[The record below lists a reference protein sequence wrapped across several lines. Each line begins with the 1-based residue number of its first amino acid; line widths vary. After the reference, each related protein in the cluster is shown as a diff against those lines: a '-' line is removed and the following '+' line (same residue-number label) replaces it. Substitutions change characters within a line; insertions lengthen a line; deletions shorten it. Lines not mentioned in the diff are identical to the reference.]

1 MNRIALFIWSLSC
14 AVATAI
20 AQESAVFL
28 PNLRTLRVEVNG
40 AWENDPVMVLGGS
53 NYVLISFD
61 DLRHDYVR
69 YTYHLTHCNAD
80 WSPSDLL
87 ESEYMEGFNGQRIED
102 YESSTATAMLYNH
115 YTLELPNDEVRALLV
130 SGNYRVDIYEDG
142 DDEPVATACFSV
154 LEQRVGIDFDVTGNT
169 DIDTYKAH
177 QQVNFSLNYSTYSLV
192 KHPETELQAVV
203 VQNRRWDNCV
213 RDLRPTY
220 LRNRTL
226 VYTHNRRLIF
236 PAGNEYRRMEILDD
250 HVPTMRVES
259 MQFIDPYYNAFIM
272 TDEQRTSYLYDQDQD
287 GRYYVRNG
295 DNYLNE
301 TESEYYITHFAL
313 SMPTLADGD
322 VYING
327 ELTNNRLAEEY
338 RMEYNLIDHQ
348 YEILLPLKQ
357 GSYNYQY
364 LFVRSGSTVGSTAEI
379 EGNFHQTENEYAVYV
394 YHRAF
399 GERYDRLVGY
409 NKVKHTGN
417 R

>member
-1 MNRIALFIWSLSC
+1 MIRLLFSCALFC
-14 AVATAI
+14 ATTLTVV
-20 AQESAVFL
+20 AQESAVLL
-28 PNLRTLRVEVNG
+28 PNLRSLRVMVNG
-40 AWENDPVMVLGGS
+40 AWENDPVMVLNGS
-53 NYVLISFD
+53 NYVEICFD

-69 YTYHLTHCNAD
+69 YTYRLTHCNAD

-87 ESEYMEGFNGQRIED
+87 ESEYMDGFNGQRIED
-102 YESSTATAMLYNH
+102 YEQSTHTAMLYNH
-115 YTLELPNDEVRALLV
+115 YTLTLPNDEIRSLLV

-142 DDEPVATACFSV
+142 DDEPVATACFAV
-154 LEQRVGIDFDVTGNT
+154 CEGRVGISFDISGNT

-177 QQVNFSLNYSTYSLV
+177 QQVNFSINYSTYPLV
-192 KHPETELQAVV
+192 RHAETDLQAVV

-220 LRNRTL
+220 LRNNQL
-226 VYTHNRRLIF
+226 VYTHNRQLIF
-236 PAGNEYRRMEILDD
+236 DAGNEYRRMEILDD

-259 MQFIDPYYNAFIM
+259 MQYLEPYYNAFIT
-272 TDEQRTSYLYDQDQD
+272 TDEPRTSYVYDQDQD

-295 DNYLNE
+295 DNIDNE
-301 TESEYYITHFAL
+301 TESEYYITHF
-313 SMPTLADGD
+313 TLAMPALPGGD
-322 VYING
+322 IFLNG
-327 ELTNNRLAEEY
+327 ELTNNNLSEDY
-338 RMEYNLIDHQ
+338 RMEYNLIDHC
-348 YEILLPLKQ
+348 YELSLPLKQ

-364 LFVRSGSTVGSTAEI
+364 LFVKNGESKGSTAEA

-409 NKVKHTGN
+409 HKEKYKS

>member
-1 MNRIALFIWSLSC
+1 MTT
-14 AVATAI
+14 VV

-28 PNLRTLRVEVNG
+28 PNLRSLRVMVNG

-53 NYVLISFD
+53 NYVEISFD

-80 WSPSDLL
+80 WTPSDLL
-87 ESEYMEGFNGQRIED
+87 ESEYMDGFNGQRIED
-102 YESSTATAMLYNH
+102 YEQSTHTAMLYNH
-115 YTLELPNDEVRALLV
+115 YTLTLPNNEIRSILV

-142 DDEPVATACFSV
+142 DDEPVATACFAV
-154 LEQRVGIDFDVTGNT
+154 CEGRVGISFDISANT

-177 QQVNFSLNYSTYSLV
+177 QQVNFSINYSRYSLV
-192 KHPETELQAVV
+192 RHAETELQAVV

-213 RDLRPTY
+213 RDLHPTY
-220 LRNRTL
+220 LRSNQL
-226 VYTHNRRLIF
+226 IYTHNRQLIF
-236 PAGNEYRRMEILDD
+236 DAANEYRRMEILDD

-259 MQFIDPYYNAFIM
+259 MQYLAPYYNAFIM
-272 TDEQRTSYLYDQDQD
+272 TDEPRTSYVYDQDQD

-295 DNYLNE
+295 DNIDNE
-301 TESEYYITHFAL
+301 TESEYYITHFTL
-313 SMPTLADGD
+313 SMPALAGGD
-322 VYING
+322 VFLNG
-327 ELTNNRLAEEY
+327 ELTNNRLSEEY
-338 RMEYNLIDHQ
+338 RMEYNLIDHC
-348 YEILLPLKQ
+348 YELALPLKQ

-364 LFVRSGSTVGSTAEI
+364 LFVRDGDSTGSTAEI

-409 NKVKHTGN
+409 YKEKYTS